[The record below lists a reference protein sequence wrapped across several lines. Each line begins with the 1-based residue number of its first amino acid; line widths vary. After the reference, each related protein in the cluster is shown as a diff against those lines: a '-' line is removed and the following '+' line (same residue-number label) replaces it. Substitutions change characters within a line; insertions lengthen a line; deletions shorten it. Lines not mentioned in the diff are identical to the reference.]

1 MVRGGP
7 DLKRIES
14 AAVAAVAVVISL
26 GAWWW
31 TSLPEAVSEDPGP
44 RVSISEPVPASRLLV
59 HVAGEV
65 HHPGVVLLEPG
76 SRVVD
81 AIEAAGGAT
90 RSAVLAG
97 INLAAPLIDGSQII
111 VPSTKDPRSTPAS
124 SGDGLVQVNTAST
137 AELETLPGV
146 GPVMAGRIVSHREQN
161 GPFAVFEDLLD
172 VPGIG
177 EATLAR
183 LRPLIRIP

>member
-31 TSLPEAVSEDPGP
+31 TSLPEAAPEGPDPV
-44 RVSISEPVPASRLLV
+44 VSIVEPVSDSRLLV

-65 HHPGVVLLEPG
+65 HRPGVVRLAAG
-76 SRVVD
+76 ARVVD

-97 INLAAPLIDGSQII
+97 VNLAAPLIDGSQIN
-111 VPSTKDPRSTPAS
+111 VPSAIAEPSTPG
-124 SGDGLVQVNTAST
+124 SGDGLVHVNTAST
-137 AELETLPGV
+137 VELETLPGV

>member
-1 MVRGGP
+1 VVRGGP
-7 DLKRIES
+7 ELKRIES

-31 TSLPEAVSEDPGP
+31 TSLPEPAPEGTGP
-44 RVSISEPVPASRLLV
+44 VVSIVESVPDSRLLV

-65 HHPGVVLLEPG
+65 HRPGVVRLAPG
-76 SRVVD
+76 TRVVD

-111 VPSTKDPRSTPAS
+111 VPSALDQRSGS
-124 SGDGLVQVNTAST
+124 SGDGLVHVNTAST
-137 AELETLPGV
+137 VELETLPGV
-146 GPVMAGRIVSHREQN
+146 GPVMAGRIVSHREQH
-161 GPFAVFEDLLD
+161 GQFAVLEDLLD

>member
-1 MVRGGP
+1 
-7 DLKRIES
+7 
-14 AAVAAVAVVISL
+14 VAAVVVVVSL

-31 TSLPEAVSEDPGP
+31 TSL
-44 RVSISEPVPASRLLV
+44 SEPEPGGNSPVVSVVAPALDTRLLV

-65 HHPGVVLLEPG
+65 HSPGVVRLAPG
-76 SRVVD
+76 TRVVD

-97 INLAAPLIDGSQII
+97 INLAAPLVDGSQII
-111 VPSTKDPRSTPAS
+111 VPSAADQRSAPGT
-124 SGDGLVQVNTAST
+124 SGDGLVTVNTAS
-137 AELETLPGV
+137 AVELETLPGV

-161 GPFAVFEDLLD
+161 GPFTAVEDLLD

>member
-1 MVRGGP
+1 MVREGP

-14 AAVAAVAVVISL
+14 AAVAAIAVVISL
-26 GAWWW
+26 GGWWW
-31 TSLPEAVSEDPGP
+31 TSLPEPAPEGTAPVVSM
-44 RVSISEPVPASRLLV
+44 VEPVPASRLLV

-111 VPSTKDPRSTPAS
+111 VPSTADARPKPGFP
-124 SGDGLVQVNTAST
+124 GDELVQVNTAST
-137 AELETLPGV
+137 TELETLPGV